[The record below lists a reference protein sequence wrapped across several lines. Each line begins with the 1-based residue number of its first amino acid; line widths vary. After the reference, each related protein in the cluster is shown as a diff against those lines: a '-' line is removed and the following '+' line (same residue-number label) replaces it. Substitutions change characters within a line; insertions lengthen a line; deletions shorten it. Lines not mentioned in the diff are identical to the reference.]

1 MRLTVPVPS
10 DPAADPYTPH
20 SGDRRW
26 SAEHYEL
33 RLDYRVAT
41 NRLDGTATITARAL
55 EPLEKVVIDLHGLT
69 VDRVDVDG
77 RRAKK
82 VSTATHKVT
91 VTPAD
96 PIAADTVF
104 SVHLRYRG
112 TPHPVRSAWGQ
123 LGWEELSDGV
133 IVAAQPTGA
142 PSWFPCN
149 DRPDDKATY
158 RIEIAAEAAYDVLA
172 NGELLAKER
181 DRVGTRWTYATT
193 EPMATYLATVQ
204 IGRYRTTKLRTS
216 GVPVTLH
223 HPADL
228 AAAVKT
234 DFGQVPE
241 MLALFGDRFGPYP
254 FAAYGVVVTDDDLE
268 IPLEAHGLAVFGRNH
283 VDGDHGTDRLIAHEL
298 AHQWFGNSVTVT
310 RWQDIWLHEG
320 FACYAEWLWSEDRG
334 DDTADQLAERYRQ
347 GLLEQPEDLVIGDPG
362 AKDMFDD
369 RVYKRGALALHAVR
383 RTFGDDAFFTGLR
396 SITEQLRHGSVTVP
410 DVLRAFADAAGRSVA
425 DVGAVTGPWIDEA
438 SVPALPAGEQ
448 PPPPRRSAG
457 SPAAPASPRARR
469 RPARS

>member
-1 MRLTVPVPS
+1 MDIGSTVGDRPTGAMRLTVPVPS

-55 EPLEKVVIDLHGLT
+55 EPLDKVVIDLHGLT

-228 AAAVKT
+228 AAAAKT

-241 MLALFGDRFGPYP
+241 MLALFGDRFGRYP

-283 VDGDHGTDRLIAHEL
+283 VDGEHGTDRLIAHEL

-396 SITEQLRHGSVTVP
+396 SITERHRHGSVTVP
-410 DVLRAFADAAGRSVA
+410 DVLRAFADAADRSVA

-438 SVPALPAGEQ
+438 SVPALPAG
-448 PPPPRRSAG
+448 
-457 SPAAPASPRARR
+457 
-469 RPARS
+469 